1 MGIGS
6 QGVRIMTVRVA
17 VSPEFDAAARAI
29 CADREAWYV
38 SLRELNTAM
47 EKGQATG
54 AMADALIAREA
65 DITAR
70 VEQLR
75 RAHFPR
81 AHRLVISMG
90 SAITVSRT
98 GRSTRRVWEA

>member
-1 MGIGS
+1 MTS
-6 QGVRIMTVRVA
+6 QVI

-29 CADREAWYV
+29 CASREEWWER
-38 SLRELNTAM
+38 LRAFNRAAEQ
-47 EKGQATG
+47 GRATR
-54 AMADALIAREA
+54 AMADAISSLDA

-81 AHRLVISMG
+81 VHRLIVG
-90 SAITVSRT
+90 GDSAITVSAT
-98 GRSTRRVWEA
+98 GRSTRTVWRA